1 MPKIKTHQS
10 IAKRFKISK
19 SGKLMKKKNGQN
31 HFNARE
37 KGSVTRAKRRPVNV
51 SNTISKQLK
60 DLITYSR

>member
-19 SGKLMKKKNGQN
+19 TGKLIKKKAGQD

-37 KGSVTRAKRRPVNV
+37 KGSVTRGKRRPVNT
-51 SNTISKQLK
+51 STAISKQLK

>member
-19 SGKLMKKKNGQN
+19 TGKLMKKKAGQD

-37 KGSVTRAKRRPVNV
+37 RGSVTRAKRRPQQTSDRVARPLKHLIPY
-51 SNTISKQLK
+51 SN
-60 DLITYSR
+60 

>member
-19 SGKLMKKKNGQN
+19 TGKLLKRKAGQD

-37 KGSVTRAKRRPVNV
+37 KGSVTRAKRRTRNTSDTVARPLKHLIPY
-51 SNTISKQLK
+51 SN
-60 DLITYSR
+60 